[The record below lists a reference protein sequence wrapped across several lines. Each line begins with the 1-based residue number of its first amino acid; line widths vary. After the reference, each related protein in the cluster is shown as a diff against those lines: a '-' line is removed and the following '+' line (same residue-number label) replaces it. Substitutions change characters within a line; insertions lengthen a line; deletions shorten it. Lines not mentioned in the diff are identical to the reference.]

1 MNVANVNKKKRWH
14 WFIAFLGVLAV
25 VINGIGFLLGD
36 FLYRET
42 RDLQAHIQAGNA
54 GQPEQLLKQGL
65 RDKAWEDVTVPSHFG
80 YSLRGTYIK
89 NPRDTEKTIIFLH
102 GFGENR
108 AAGIN
113 YLDLYLADGFNVLL
127 VDSRAHGESGGSTVT
142 WGYYEK
148 YDVDTWI
155 DWLSEHFPAGEIG
168 IHGRSMGAATALM
181 HAEMDENKKRVA
193 FYIADSAYADFESLL
208 RLQVKEYISATAWPD
223 ILLKYADAAAYWHER
238 YMFSQIAPV
247 SSVSRVTTPVLYLH
261 GQEDT
266 LIPVAMAEKL
276 YQATKGPKELHVF
289 LQTQHAAGIFHDRAG
304 YEKTVREF
312 IRICEQ
318 QNATR
323 YMD

>member
-1 MNVANVNKKKRWH
+1 MHVVDLNKKKIWRWM
-14 WFIAFLGVLAV
+14 IVFLGVLAV
-25 VINGIGFLLGD
+25 VINGIGFALGD

-54 GQPEQLLKQGL
+54 GPPEPLLKQGL
-65 RDKAWEDVTVPSHFG
+65 MDKAWEDVTVPSRFG
-80 YSLRGTYIK
+80 YSLRGTYIE
-89 NPRDTEKTIIFLH
+89 NPRETDKTILFLH

-113 YLDLYLADGFNVLL
+113 YLDIYLSAGFNVLL

-155 DWLSEHFPAGEIG
+155 DWLSERFPAGEIG

-181 HAEMDENKKRVA
+181 HAEMNENKKRVA

-208 RLQVKEYISATAWPD
+208 LLQAKEYTSAAAWPKL
-223 ILLKYADAAAYWHER
+223 LLKYADAAAYWHER
-238 YMFSQIAPV
+238 YMFSRISPV
-247 SSVSRVTTPVLYLH
+247 RSVSRVTTPVLYLH
-261 GQEDT
+261 GQEDA

-289 LQTQHAAGIFHDRAG
+289 LQTQHAAGIFRDRAG

-312 IRICEQ
+312 IRASEQ
-318 QNATR
+318 QNTTR
-323 YMD
+323 YLD